1 MIVISLPVLLILAAA
16 ATLTGFGAGVL
27 AMWRP
32 ERENPS
38 RDSVPPPPRTPGP
51 RRAGYLH
58 PGPNAGCYEPRGPW
72 PEPDWPAPGDTF
84 SEISAGW
91 DRLERTVI
99 ARTQPFGR
107 IIP

>member
-1 MIVISLPVLLILAAA
+1 MIVTSLPVLLTGAAA
-16 ATLTGFGAGVL
+16 ATVTGFIFGVI

-32 ERENPS
+32 APEP
-38 RDSVPPPPRTPGP
+38 DSPAGPPPPRTPGP

-58 PGPNAGCYEPRGPW
+58 PGPNTGCYEPRHDW
-72 PEPDWPAPGDTF
+72 PEPGWPEPGDTF

-99 ARTQPFGR
+99 AQTQPFGR
-107 IIP
+107 IRP